1 MRSILLFLFFVPAVL
16 ASAQYGF
23 DLGSYTFVKERNGK
37 PKQVARGRAL
47 TLYLEDTTTIG
58 AARYLEHSM
67 TGRLIAVNG
76 DSLWFDTY
84 GEKLSSGDRT
94 TRRTLEIARTYSSPD
109 LAQALPLQRIQAVH
123 LERKGK
129 GWADFVLGTSSFCAL
144 LVAPAVGYEFKE
156 GRFNGDRYV
165 SFLVPS
171 LIGVGTGAVLKLL
184 TKPMRLQPVRTSG
197 SGPALRT

>member
-1 MRSILLFLFFVPAVL
+1 MRSVLLLLLFTAVVPAC
-16 ASAQYGF
+16 AQYGF

-37 PKQVARGRAL
+37 PKKVARGRTIA
-47 TLYLEDTTTIG
+47 LYLEDTTTIG

-67 TGRLIAVNG
+67 SGHLLAVNG
-76 DSLWFDTY
+76 DSLWLDAY
-84 GEKLSSGDRT
+84 EEKLSSGDRT
-94 TRRTLEIARTYSSPD
+94 TQRNLVIARSYNSPD
-109 LAQALPLQRIQAVH
+109 LTQTLPLERIQAVY

-129 GWADFVLGTSSFCAL
+129 GWADFVLGGSSFCAL
-144 LVAPAVGYEFKE
+144 LVAPAVGYDFKA

-184 TKPMRLQPVRTSG
+184 TKPMRLRPVRTSG